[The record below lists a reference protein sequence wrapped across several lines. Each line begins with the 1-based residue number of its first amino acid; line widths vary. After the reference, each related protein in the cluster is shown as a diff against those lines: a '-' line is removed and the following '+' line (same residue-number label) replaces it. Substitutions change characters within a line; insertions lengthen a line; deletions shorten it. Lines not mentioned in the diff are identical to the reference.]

1 MAGPGGGASLEA
13 MIPSDTD
20 AAANDLLAYID
31 ASPTPYHAVRETIRR
46 LTAQGYR
53 ALDERESWDLK
64 PGDKVYVTRGDTSIA
79 AFHLGTTPVDRAGFR
94 LVGAH
99 TDSPNLRLK
108 PNAQVQRSGYHQL
121 GVEVYGGVLFSTWLD
136 RDLSL
141 AGRLVTAKDGRLA
154 HHLVDFRRPLLR
166 IPNLAIHLN
175 RSVNTDGLKL
185 NAQDHLVPVL
195 ALERSGALDL
205 KAMLVEELARGG
217 TQVEPGDILGF
228 DLCLYDT
235 QPSIRS
241 GAFGE
246 FLHAPRLDNLA
257 SSHSGLSALLAK
269 TGPSEAT
276 CGVVLYDHEECG
288 STSAQGAASPFLKDL
303 LERITLAHSDGKRDS
318 FHRAIRHSFLVSA
331 DMAHALHPNYAS
343 MHEPKHQPL
352 LGAGPVI
359 KSNVNQSYATDG
371 ESWAWFALCCREAGV
386 TPQNFVT
393 RTDLGC
399 GSTIGPITAG
409 ELGIRTVDVGSPMLS
424 MHSIREMAAAADVA
438 AMISVLRS
446 FFSR

>member
-1 MAGPGGGASLEA
+1 MT
-13 MIPSDTD
+13 PSDID

-31 ASPTPYHAVRETIRR
+31 ASPTPYHAVRETVRR
-46 LTAQGYR
+46 LSAQGYR
-53 ALDERESWDLK
+53 ELDERQPWDLK

-79 AFHLGTTPVDRAGFR
+79 AFHLGTRPVDQSGFK

-108 PNAQVQRSGYHQL
+108 PNAQVQRNGYHQL
-121 GVEVYGGVLFSTWLD
+121 GVEVYGGPLFSTWLD
-136 RDLSL
+136 RDLSI
-141 AGRLVTAKDGRLA
+141 AGRVVVAHEGRPA

-175 RSVNTDGLKL
+175 RTVNTDGLKL

-195 ALERSGALDL
+195 GLERSGAVDL
-205 KAMLVEELARGG
+205 KAMLVEDLARGG
-217 TQVEPGDILGF
+217 TRVAAGDILGF
-228 DLCLYDT
+228 DLCLYDL

-241 GAFGE
+241 GAAGE

-257 SSHSGLSALLAK
+257 SSHAGLSALLAQS
-269 TGPSEAT
+269 GPGEAT
-276 CGVVLYDHEECG
+276 RGVVLYDHEECG
-288 STSAQGAASPFLKDL
+288 SRSAQGAASPFLRDL
-303 LERITLAHSDGKRDS
+303 LERITLAHSDGRRDS

-331 DMAHALHPNYAS
+331 DMAHAVHPNYAS

-371 ESWAWFALCCREAGV
+371 ESWAWFALHCREAGV

-399 GSTIGPITAG
+399 GSTIGPISAG
-409 ELGIRTVDVGSPMLS
+409 ELGIRTVDVGNPMLS
-424 MHSIREMAAAADVA
+424 MHSIRELAAAADVA
-438 AMISVLRS
+438 AMISVLRG
-446 FFSR
+446 FYR

>member
-1 MAGPGGGASLEA
+1 MT
-13 MIPSDTD
+13 PSDTD
-20 AAANDLLAYID
+20 AAANDLLAFID
-31 ASPTPYHAVRETIRR
+31 ASPTPYHAVRESIRR

-53 ALDERESWDLK
+53 ALDEREPWDLK
-64 PGDKVYVTRGDTSIA
+64 PGDKVFVTRGDTSIA

-108 PNAQVQRSGYHQL
+108 PSAQVQRHGYQQL
-121 GVEVYGGVLFSTWLD
+121 GVEVYGGVLYSTWMD

-141 AGRLVTAKDGRLA
+141 AGRVVTGKDGRLT
-154 HHLVDFRRPLLR
+154 HHLLDFRRPLLR

-175 RSVNTDGLKL
+175 RSVNSDGLKL
-185 NAQDHLVPVL
+185 NAQEHLVPVL
-195 ALERSGALDL
+195 ALERSGALEL

-217 TQVEPGDILGF
+217 ARVEPGEVLGF

-235 QPSIRS
+235 QPSTRS
-241 GAFGE
+241 GAHGE

-257 SSHSGLSALLAK
+257 SSHSGLSALLAMS
-269 TGPSEAT
+269 GPREAT

-288 STSAQGAASPFLKDL
+288 SVSAQGAASPFLKDL
-303 LERITLAHSDGKRDS
+303 LERITLAHSDGRRDA

-331 DMAHALHPNYAS
+331 DMAHAVHPNYAS

-371 ESWAWFALCCREAGV
+371 ETWAWFALCCREAGV
-386 TPQNFVT
+386 TPQNFIT

-399 GSTIGPITAG
+399 GSTIGPISAG

-424 MHSIREMAAAADVA
+424 MHSIRELAAAADVA
-438 AMISVLRS
+438 AMISVLRQ
-446 FFSR
+446 FFVR

>member
-1 MAGPGGGASLEA
+1 MT
-13 MIPSDTD
+13 PSDID

-46 LTAQGYR
+46 LSAQGYR
-53 ALDERESWDLK
+53 ALDEREPWDLK

-79 AFHLGTTPVDRAGFR
+79 AFHLGTRPVDQAGFK

-108 PNAQVQRSGYHQL
+108 PNAQVQRNGYHQL
-121 GVEVYGGVLFSTWLD
+121 GVEVYGGPLFSTWLD
-136 RDLSL
+136 RDLSI
-141 AGRLVTAKDGRLA
+141 AGRVVVAHEGRPA

-175 RSVNTDGLKL
+175 RTVNTDGLKL

-195 ALERSGALDL
+195 GLERSGAVDL
-205 KAMLVEELARGG
+205 KAMLVEELARGD
-217 TQVEPGDILGF
+217 TRVAAGDILGF
-228 DLCLYDT
+228 DLCLYDL

-241 GAFGE
+241 GAAGE

-257 SSHSGLSALLAK
+257 SSHAGLTALLALS
-269 TGPSEAT
+269 GSGEAT
-276 CGVVLYDHEECG
+276 RGVVLYDHEECG
-288 STSAQGAASPFLKDL
+288 SRSAQGAASPFLRDL
-303 LERITLAHSDGKRDS
+303 LERITLAHSDGRRDS

-331 DMAHALHPNYAS
+331 DMAHAVHPNYAS

-371 ESWAWFALCCREAGV
+371 ESWAWFALHCREAGV

-399 GSTIGPITAG
+399 GSTIGPISAG
-409 ELGIRTVDVGSPMLS
+409 ELGIRTVDVGNPMLS

-438 AMISVLRS
+438 AMISVLRG
-446 FFSR
+446 FYR